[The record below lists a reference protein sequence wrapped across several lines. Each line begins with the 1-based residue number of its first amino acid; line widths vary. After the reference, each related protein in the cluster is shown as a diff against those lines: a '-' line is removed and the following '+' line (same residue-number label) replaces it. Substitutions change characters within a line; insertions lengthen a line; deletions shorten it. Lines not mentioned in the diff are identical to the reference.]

1 MTTPADIIRRVDA
14 LEAELTGAAG
24 IYFVDCDETDP
35 ARLPDGPEVQAE
47 IAAICEKDPAAHII
61 EMIMVDVDR
70 IAAERAAVEVAP

>member
-1 MTTPADIIRRVDA
+1 MSAPADILRRLAALDPDA
-14 LEAELTGAAG
+14 GTAG

-61 EMIMVDVDR
+61 KMIMVDVDR